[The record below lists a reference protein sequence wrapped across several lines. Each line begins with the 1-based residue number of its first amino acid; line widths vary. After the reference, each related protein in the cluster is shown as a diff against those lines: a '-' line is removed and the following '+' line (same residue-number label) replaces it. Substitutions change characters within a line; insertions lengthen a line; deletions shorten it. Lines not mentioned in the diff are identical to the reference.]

1 MQGERENMDPI
12 TAITAATAAFNTIK
26 KGFEVGREVESMY
39 GDIGRWMTSVEAVE
53 KEARSA
59 KGKGMSVEEEALE
72 IFAHQKKVKQMED
85 ELRQFINLSHGPQAW
100 NEVLRIQ
107 AEIRKKRKEAIA
119 KAKRER
125 EALIMWIMV
134 GVGGLCS
141 LWVVFYVIWK
151 AMGR

>member
-1 MQGERENMDPI
+1 MDPI

-53 KEARSA
+53 KEAKTA
-59 KGKGMSVEEEALE
+59 KSRGMSVEEEALE
-72 IFAHQKKVKQMED
+72 IFAHQKKVKAMEE
-85 ELRQFINLSHGPQAW
+85 ELRTFINLSHGPTAW

-125 EALIMWIMV
+125 EQLIMWVLV
-134 GVGGLCS
+134 GLGSLCS
-141 LWVVFYVIWK
+141 LWVIFYVIWK